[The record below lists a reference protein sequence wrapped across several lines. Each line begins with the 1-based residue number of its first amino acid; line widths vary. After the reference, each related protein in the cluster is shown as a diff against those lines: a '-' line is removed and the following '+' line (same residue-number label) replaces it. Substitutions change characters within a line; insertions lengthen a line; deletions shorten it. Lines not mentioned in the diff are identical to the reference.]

1 MQEQRRV
8 EELSNAMT
16 KVGGKSLSEETQ
28 TIPKREYLSG
38 HSMATVFAHFAAAG
52 PLSFLAPQAV
62 SRPRLILVLG
72 VMAMVPDLDVIGFWY
87 GIAYADPL
95 GHRGFTHSIFFAL
108 LMGIAVPLIAFRKVR
123 RFAPTWWLLAAL
135 VFLATV
141 SHGILDAFT
150 NGGLGVGFLI
160 PFDDTRY
167 FAPWRPIAV
176 SPLSIS
182 AFFDGSGL
190 RILVNEAFWVGVP
203 VLTVVAVSFLLRA
216 RFSHKA
222 ADKVPDSE

>member
-1 MQEQRRV
+1 
-8 EELSNAMT
+8 
-16 KVGGKSLSEETQ
+16 
-28 TIPKREYLSG
+28 
-38 HSMATVFAHFAAAG
+38 MATVFAHFVAAG
-52 PLSFLAPQAV
+52 ALSCLAPQNV
-62 SRPRLILVLG
+62 SRRRLVLVLG
-72 VMAMVPDLDVIGFWY
+72 FMAMVPDLDVVGFWY

-95 GHRGFTHSIFFAL
+95 GHRGFTHSIVFAL
-108 LMGIAVPLIAFRKVR
+108 LVGVAVPFVAFREVR
-123 RFAPTWWLLAAL
+123 AFSLTWWFLAAL
-135 VFLATV
+135 VFLATI

-190 RILVNEAFWVGVP
+190 RILASEAFWIGVP
-203 VLTVVAVSFLLRA
+203 VLVFVFLCLGLGKLLRPKGL
-216 RFSHKA
+216 KA
-222 ADKVPDSE
+222 HNDPRA